1 MTDALK
7 LRFEDNGKVV
17 KTFVVTD
24 FTLERRKPNNP
35 HTLPRQLLKSARNG
49 LPGRAYAK
57 IFQHE
62 QVGKTIR
69 IHALFPFSEEDKRRM
84 KEFEAQG
91 KRIEFVI
98 PKGTPIFVRPTG

>member
-1 MTDALK
+1 VNDALK
-7 LRFEDNGKVV
+7 LRFEDDSKVV
-17 KTFVVTD
+17 KAFVVTD
-24 FTLERRKPNNP
+24 FTLERREPTNP

-57 IFQHE
+57 SFRHE
-62 QVGKTIR
+62 LVGKAVR
-69 IHALFPFSEEDKRRM
+69 IHAFFPFSEEDRRRM